1 MPSAQSA
8 LRATGVVELRSGEY
22 RLHLNILEFLILVQL
37 DFYPCILLNEKS
49 PAPNKMYHC
58 GDLIAWLVI
67 AMFNIVGREIFVD
80 FRKWC
85 SGGGKSADTL
95 WLICSRVSQLLSRSA
110 RRNRTSP
117 QIENMQIVSPVI
129 VKTNCLNDIGH
140 SVYLLAVRIS
150 LPKAKSAAARQQLPY
165 IVLSCAGCRTIVA
178 HSFRADA
185 GSSRSTCWSA
195 GKPCLSTTSRPYAR
209 RSRDTTGIMPSRSM
223 QLSYCPSG
231 RALRGPGGLNPPCGL
246 RTASRQAQSKF
257 RIAGCDKATRR
268 ANHF

>member
-85 SGGGKSADTL
+85 SGGGQ
-95 WLICSRVSQLLSRSA
+95 ICRYPLVVLLKG
-110 RRNRTSP
+110 
-117 QIENMQIVSPVI
+117 EPVI
-129 VKTNCLNDIGH
+129 EPLC
-140 SVYLLAVRIS
+140 
-150 LPKAKSAAARQQLPY
+150 PKKQ
-165 IVLSCAGCRTIVA
+165 
-178 HSFRADA
+178 
-185 GSSRSTCWSA
+185 
-195 GKPCLSTTSRPYAR
+195 
-209 RSRDTTGIMPSRSM
+209 
-223 QLSYCPSG
+223 
-231 RALRGPGGLNPPCGL
+231 N
-246 RTASRQAQSKF
+246 
-257 RIAGCDKATRR
+257 
-268 ANHF
+268 